1 MSFETGL
8 SPRTRGSRRQL
19 PDFRIRARSI
29 PAHAGEPDRP
39 IRGTSCARV
48 YPRARGGAWR
58 AIPLGMMRAGLS
70 PRTRGSRQQPHRPRH
85 ADGSIPAHAGEPLA
99 SQRFMGNRRVYP
111 RARGGAQRRAPFR
124 PVRRGSIPA
133 HAGEPHIGD

>member
-70 PRTRGSRQQPHRPRH
+70 PRTRGSRSP
-85 ADGSIPAHAGEPLA
+85 ASGLWAIAGSIPAHAGEPNAALH
-99 SQRFMGNRRVYP
+99 SGQFGEGLSP
-111 RARGGAQRRAPFR
+111 RT
-124 PVRRGSIPA
+124 RGS
-133 HAGEPHIGD
+133 HT